1 MKFNN
6 NWGNILII
14 NDIDVGD
21 DIEWI
26 REFRNKCFGYIELVK
41 FKNSKFKRFW
51 DYVKGILERFERYMK

>member
-1 MKFNN
+1 M
-6 NWGNILII
+6 LII